1 VARPKSIASLHE
13 AKYELRFCNGAEKA
27 ERLKIYSEALA
38 AAAKEFGVSE
48 GLLEASVASD
58 FGVWMKQEKLPRL
71 PDQNR

>member
-13 AKYELRFCNGAEKA
+13 AKYEWRFCDAAEKA
-27 ERLKIYSEALA
+27 ERLRIYKQALA
-38 AAAKEFGVSE
+38 AAANEFGVSE

-58 FGVWMKQEKLPRL
+58 FGVWMKQERMPKL